1 MKFTIKAVVASAAL
15 TLAATHAHA
24 QTAITVGNSALLAG
38 WDFNNISSGTVGSSN
53 PRYSD
58 VFGDTSASP
67 FTSSAGAIYFNGTGG
82 SDSWPSV
89 TRVTTGADVDR
100 AITGRSGGASVSGLG
115 SLSGAEGMLSLAS
128 FASGTKDEF
137 SILVH
142 AYDGVNT
149 FSNLNLSYYAKD
161 GGTGGG
167 TVSVAW
173 FYSTDGGT
181 TKTSAGISSNAVTG
195 TSFTQY
201 TADFSAITGL
211 TGVADV
217 YLIGVVSES
226 ISTANLQFDNL
237 AVFGT
242 SAVSA
247 IPEPSTYAAIM
258 GALAL
263 VGVTIAR
270 KRRALAAAKA

>member
-1 MKFTIKAVVASAAL
+1 
-15 TLAATHAHA
+15 
-24 QTAITVGNSALLAG
+24 
-38 WDFNNISSGTVGSSN
+38 
-53 PRYSD
+53 
-58 VFGDTSASP
+58 
-67 FTSSAGAIYFNGTGG
+67 
-82 SDSWPSV
+82 
-89 TRVTTGADVDR
+89 
-100 AITGRSGGASVSGLG
+100 
-115 SLSGAEGMLSLAS
+115 MLSLTN
-128 FASGTKDEF
+128 FTSGTKDEF

-142 AYDGVNT
+142 ASDGVNT

-161 GGTGGG
+161 SGTGGG
-167 TVSVAW
+167 TVNVAW

-237 AVFGT
+237 AVYGT

-270 KRRALAAAKA
+270 KRRALEPAKV